1 MIIILITYLQERG
14 IVVCDITYLIILFLQ
29 IEVTITFVTLSFVA
43 AIPFW
48 ILIDA
53 PLTELLKY
61 CLILTNTEK
70 KADNIDDDEDNVI
83 CLNKRNDISV
93 DDNEDVNA

>member
-1 MIIILITYLQERG
+1 MWYYIFNF
-14 IVVCDITYLIILFLQ
+14 VLQ

-53 PLTELLKY
+53 PLTEFLKL
-61 CLILTNTEK
+61 CLKLTNKEK
-70 KADNIDDDEDNVI
+70 KADNIDDGEDNVI